1 MSKAILKKNLMEK
14 VEVTE
19 KQAEEIIEC
28 FIETINKETLENK
41 KFQITGWGTF
51 KLKETERHEKFIPFS
66 NETVKVP
73 AKKVL
78 KFTASKSHRF

>member
-14 VEVTE
+14 IGITE
-19 KQAEEIIEC
+19 KQAEEVIEC

-51 KLKETERHEKFIPFS
+51 KLKETERHEKFIPLLLVNHIDFKYYLKKGN
-66 NETVKVP
+66 NE
-73 AKKVL
+73 
-78 KFTASKSHRF
+78 